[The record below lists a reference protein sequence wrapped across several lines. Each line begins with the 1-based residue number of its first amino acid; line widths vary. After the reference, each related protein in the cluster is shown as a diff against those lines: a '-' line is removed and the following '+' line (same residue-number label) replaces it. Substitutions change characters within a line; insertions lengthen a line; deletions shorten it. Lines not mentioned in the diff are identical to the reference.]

1 MVMQAPMPVILDAWA
16 PWCQPCL
23 QLAPKLE
30 AEVRAQNGRLRLAK
44 VNTDDNQRIAQQLQ
58 ITVSKRESMTGLS
71 VCLRVRVRDVVCWR
85 WCTMV
90 HARRVVK
97 VCNVCSRLAVWRGV
111 CDVCTSDVYQYTKQT
126 STMMCTHTHVVGWM
140 AYCDTYAT
148 HVTAILPL
156 SRWQRHPSV
165 PYSIP
170 CALPPNCVLI
180 PFPSCSRSIPH
191 SSPHSSPP
199 LPPLPPTPYPYYPG
213 PPYGLRHLRG
223 EDGRLVHRHGTRRTS
238 TGILRHPPRALP
250 RRGHRCGATAET

>member
-1 MVMQAPMPVILDAWA
+1 MLLVRRSALRSTRLARHFTQREFTGAPPPPPTPSAASPSAPSASPSDNLIIDVDEENLLPMVMQAPMPVILDAWA

-71 VCLRVRVRDVVCWR
+71 VCPRVRVRAVVCWC

-170 CALPPNCVLI
+170 VCT
-180 PFPSCSRSIPH
+180 
-191 SSPHSSPP
+191 SS
-199 LPPLPPTPYPYYPG
+199 
-213 PPYGLRHLRG
+213 
-223 EDGRLVHRHGTRRTS
+223 
-238 TGILRHPPRALP
+238 
-250 RRGHRCGATAET
+250 